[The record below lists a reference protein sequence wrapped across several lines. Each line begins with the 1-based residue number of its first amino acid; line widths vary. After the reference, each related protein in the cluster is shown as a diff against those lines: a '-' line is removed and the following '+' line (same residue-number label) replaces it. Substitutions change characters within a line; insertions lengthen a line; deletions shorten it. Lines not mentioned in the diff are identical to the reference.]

1 MLHVQGSIFLKRM
14 HLVVDK
20 KKKLP
25 LMTFSNIFFK
35 LGMGLNH
42 FKIRFKIF
50 KTTLIPETGTVI
62 NRFKTL
68 NLEQFETVPVS

>member
-1 MLHVQGSIFLKRM
+1 
-14 HLVVDK
+14 
-20 KKKLP
+20 
-25 LMTFSNIFFK
+25 MTFSNIFFK